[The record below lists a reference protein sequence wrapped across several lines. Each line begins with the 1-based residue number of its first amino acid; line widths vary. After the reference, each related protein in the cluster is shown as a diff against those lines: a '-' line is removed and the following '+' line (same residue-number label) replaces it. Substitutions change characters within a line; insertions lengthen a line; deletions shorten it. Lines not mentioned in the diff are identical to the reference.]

1 MTTSST
7 YAEAPAAP
15 VNSPARVATASFI
28 GTAIEFYD
36 FYVYATAAA
45 LVIGPVFFPSGSGTA
60 QMLAAFLTFG
70 IAFLARPLGSALF
83 GHFGDRIGRKSTLV
97 ASLLLMGVST
107 TAIGVLPGYDS
118 IGVWAPIILCLLRFG
133 QGLGLGG
140 EWGGAALLAT
150 ENAPEGKRAWFGMF
164 PQLGPSIGFLAANG
178 LFLTLALV
186 LSDEQFREWG
196 WRIPFLLSAAL
207 VLVGLY
213 VRLKLE
219 ESPVFAKA
227 VARHERVKMPVVDLF
242 SRYWLP
248 TLLGAAAM
256 VVCYALFYISTV
268 FSLSYGV
275 TTLGYSRETF
285 LGLLCFAVVFMALA
299 TPLSAWLSDRYG
311 RKPVLIVGGLLAVAS
326 GFTMEPLLTSGST
339 AGVALF
345 LAIEL
350 FLMGVTFAPMG
361 ALLPELFP
369 THVRYTGAS
378 AAYNLGGIVGAS
390 AAPFFAQKLV
400 SMGGLSWVGGYV
412 SVAAVISLIAVLCLK
427 ETRNTQPQS
436 DQNST
441 LTACEARVALARAA
455 STDSSRARHT
465 PMRRVPLISGLPN
478 RRMAV
483 SGSLSAAPRLAKLVC
498 CDCPSGRITAEAEG
512 PNWRTTGIGRP
523 RMARACRAN
532 CDRSWEI
539 RVTRPVSCGR
549 GETSLNHTWSPFTNS
564 STPNRPRPPRA
575 SVTALATRCD
585 SASAFGLMACGCH
598 DSW

>member
-1 MTTSST
+1 MTSST
-7 YAEAPAAP
+7 YAQAPATP

-219 ESPVFAKA
+219 ESPVFA
-227 VARHERVKMPVVDLF
+227 L
-242 SRYWLP
+242 
-248 TLLGAAAM
+248 
-256 VVCYALFYISTV
+256 
-268 FSLSYGV
+268 
-275 TTLGYSRETF
+275 
-285 LGLLCFAVVFMALA
+285 
-299 TPLSAWLSDRYG
+299 
-311 RKPVLIVGGLLAVAS
+311 
-326 GFTMEPLLTSGST
+326 
-339 AGVALF
+339 
-345 LAIEL
+345 
-350 FLMGVTFAPMG
+350 
-361 ALLPELFP
+361 
-369 THVRYTGAS
+369 
-378 AAYNLGGIVGAS
+378 
-390 AAPFFAQKLV
+390 
-400 SMGGLSWVGGYV
+400 
-412 SVAAVISLIAVLCLK
+412 SLI
-427 ETRNTQPQS
+427 
-436 DQNST
+436 
-441 LTACEARVALARAA
+441 
-455 STDSSRARHT
+455 H
-465 PMRRVPLISGLPN
+465 I
-478 RRMAV
+478 
-483 SGSLSAAPRLAKLVC
+483 
-498 CDCPSGRITAEAEG
+498 
-512 PNWRTTGIGRP
+512 
-523 RMARACRAN
+523 
-532 CDRSWEI
+532 
-539 RVTRPVSCGR
+539 
-549 GETSLNHTWSPFTNS
+549 
-564 STPNRPRPPRA
+564 
-575 SVTALATRCD
+575 
-585 SASAFGLMACGCH
+585 
-598 DSW
+598 

>member
-7 YAEAPAAP
+7 YADETPSTP
-15 VNSPARVATASFI
+15 TNSPTRVATASFI

-107 TAIGVLPGYDS
+107 TLIGVLPGYDS
-118 IGVWAPIILCLLRFG
+118 IGVWAPIILCVLRFG

-150 ENAPEGKRAWFGMF
+150 ENAPPGKRAWFGMF

-227 VARHERVKMPVVDLF
+227 VARKERVKMPVVELF
-242 SRYWLP
+242 RQYWVP
-248 TLLGAAAM
+248 TLLGAGAM

-275 TTLGYSRETF
+275 STLGYSRESF
-285 LGLLCFAVVFMALA
+285 LGMLCFAVVFMALA

-339 AGVALF
+339 TGVALF

-350 FLMGVTFAPMG
+350 FLMGITFAPMG

-390 AAPFFAQKLV
+390 AAPFFAQQLV

-412 SVAAVISLIAVLCLK
+412 SAAAVLSLIAVLCLK
-427 ETRNTQPQS
+427 ETR
-436 DQNST
+436 D
-441 LTACEARVALARAA
+441 
-455 STDSSRARHT
+455 
-465 PMRRVPLISGLPN
+465 
-478 RRMAV
+478 
-483 SGSLSAAPRLAKLVC
+483 
-498 CDCPSGRITAEAEG
+498 
-512 PNWRTTGIGRP
+512 
-523 RMARACRAN
+523 
-532 CDRSWEI
+532 
-539 RVTRPVSCGR
+539 
-549 GETSLNHTWSPFTNS
+549 TSL
-564 STPNRPRPPRA
+564 
-575 SVTALATRCD
+575 
-585 SASAFGLMACGCH
+585 
-598 DSW
+598 

>member
-7 YAEAPAAP
+7 YNNEADTAP
-15 VNSPARVATASFI
+15 SGNSPARVATASFI

-45 LVIGPVFFPSGSGTA
+45 LVIGPVFFPQTSGTA
-60 QMLAAFLTFG
+60 QMLSAFLTFG

-97 ASLLLMGVST
+97 ASLLLMGVCT
-107 TAIGVLPGYDS
+107 TLIGVLPGHDS
-118 IGVWAPIILCLLRFG
+118 IGNWAPVLLCILRFG

-150 ENAPEGKRAWFGMF
+150 ENAPKGKRAWFGMF

-178 LFLTLALV
+178 LFLALAML
-186 LSDEQFREWG
+186 LSDEDFRAWG

-207 VLVGLY
+207 VIVGLY

-219 ESPVFAKA
+219 ETPVFAKA
-227 VARHERVKMPVVDLF
+227 MASHQRVKLPVVELF
-242 SRYWLP
+242 AQYWLP
-248 TLLGAAAM
+248 VLLGAGAM

-275 TTLGYSRETF
+275 STLGYTRETF
-285 LGLLCFAVVFMALA
+285 LGLLCFAVLFMALA

-311 RKPVLIVGGLLAVAS
+311 RKPVLVIGALMAIAS
-326 GFTMEPLLTSGST
+326 GFAMEPLLTSGST

-400 SMGGLSWVGGYV
+400 AMGGLSWVGGYV
-412 SVAAVISLIAVLCLK
+412 SAAALLSLIAVLCLK
-427 ETRNTQPQS
+427 ETR
-436 DQNST
+436 
-441 LTACEARVALARAA
+441 
-455 STDSSRARHT
+455 H
-465 PMRRVPLISGLPN
+465 
-478 RRMAV
+478 
-483 SGSLSAAPRLAKLVC
+483 
-498 CDCPSGRITAEAEG
+498 AE
-512 PNWRTTGIGRP
+512 
-523 RMARACRAN
+523 
-532 CDRSWEI
+532 
-539 RVTRPVSCGR
+539 
-549 GETSLNHTWSPFTNS
+549 L
-564 STPNRPRPPRA
+564 
-575 SVTALATRCD
+575 
-585 SASAFGLMACGCH
+585 
-598 DSW
+598 